1 MVPPLPRRSP
11 RAGRDRRSWRGLPGA
26 GWRFAAAVLLLAPIP
41 LAAQAPTPRTVLV
54 GRVSDSLQY
63 VGPLAGATIFAVGGA
78 TTFSDSAGRFRLGPL
93 PSGRQ
98 VVAFSHP
105 WLDSIGVFSVPRE
118 VDVPDADSMLV
129 ELATPSRDVLY
140 RALCDSLT
148 EDPAG
153 IVTGRVH
160 YSETGEPASRGDVLA
175 YWTEWVI
182 TPKREAVKWERTRR
196 APIRP
201 DGSYR
206 LCNVP
211 TNVRLTLQVALGT
224 RLGLETEVSHGDRL
238 IVLRNL
244 SISLAAR
251 VIPLSP

>member
-1 MVPPLPRRSP
+1 MPSPLPRRSLSAGCDP
-11 RAGRDRRSWRGLPGA
+11 RRLQAARVHRRIALL
-26 GWRFAAAVLLLAPIP
+26 VLLVVPLP
-41 LAAQAPTPRTVLV
+41 LAAQARASRTMLV

-63 VGPLAGATIFAVGGA
+63 VGPLAGATIFSVGGA
-78 TTFSDSAGRFRLGPL
+78 TTFSDTAGRFRLGPL
-93 PSGRQ
+93 APGRH

-118 VDVPDADSMLV
+118 VEVPDADSIQV

-153 IVTGRVH
+153 IVTGRVL
-160 YSETGEPASRGDVLA
+160 YAETGEPASRGDVLA

-182 TPKREAVKWERTRR
+182 TPRREAVKWERTRR

-211 TNVRLTLQVALGT
+211 TNVRLTLQVALGN
-224 RLGLETEVSHGDRL
+224 RLGLEAEVSHGDRL

-251 VIPLSP
+251 AIPLSP